1 MPITNTSKNNSWGK
15 PMKILVL
22 MSERD
27 WDIEEELYDAY
38 GKLLDKFPDKNIEFN
53 LYLDTPWSR
62 GE

>member
-1 MPITNTSKNNSWGK
+1 
-15 PMKILVL
+15 MKILVL